1 MTTKGGRRTAV
12 LYFCRK
18 MELSRNSLSN
28 IFVLHLVGFV
38 LVEWWCWFCRHTD
51 ILTQKVFRF
60 YPSDQIM
67 QNICS
72 TRACCVRTF
81 PDSDAPRSMGGV
93 PRLRALQNSI
103 VGGFNGFYGNGLIVG
118 GFNGF
123 YGNGLIVGGF
133 NGFCGK
139 ILIVVIS

>member
-1 MTTKGGRRTAV
+1 MYRILKFLHMTD
-12 LYFCRK
+12 F
-18 MELSRNSLSN
+18 
-28 IFVLHLVGFV
+28 F
-38 LVEWWCWFCRHTD
+38 
-51 ILTQKVFRF
+51 
-60 YPSDQIM
+60 
-67 QNICS
+67 
-72 TRACCVRTF
+72 
-81 PDSDAPRSMGGV
+81 SMGLACR
-93 PRLRALQNSI
+93 PATNMRYAFILI